1 MADPKSN
8 DPAIKTLISRLARFE
23 PINLTALM
31 LNEPDNNPQRQQR
44 LEFRARV
51 VLETALKWFPKPS
64 LVLSNTNMQHCEKR
78 AKAFAAAC
86 NFLADK
92 SVVLDEVI
100 LDREAKIEKAG
111 EEEEES
117 EGFDEPV

>member
-1 MADPKSN
+1 MADPTPE
-8 DPAIKTLISRLARFE
+8 DPAIKVLISRLARLE

-44 LEFRARV
+44 LELRARII
-51 VLETALKWFPKPS
+51 LETALKWFPKPS
-64 LVLSNTNMQHCEKR
+64 LVLSSTSMQRFEKR

-86 NFLADK
+86 NFLADNP
-92 SVVLDEVI
+92 VVLDEVI
-100 LDREAKIEKAG
+100 YDREMEAEKTEKD
-111 EEEEES
+111 EEW

>member
-1 MADPKSN
+1 MADPTPE
-8 DPAIKTLISRLARFE
+8 DPAIKVLISRLARLE

-44 LEFRARV
+44 LELRARII
-51 VLETALKWFPKPS
+51 LETALKWFPKPS
-64 LVLSNTNMQHCEKR
+64 LVLSSTSMQHFEKR

-86 NFLADK
+86 NFLADNP
-92 SVVLDEVI
+92 VVLDEVI
-100 LDREAKIEKAG
+100 YDREMEAEKTEKD
-111 EEEEES
+111 EEW